1 MRPAPFESRPL
12 VTEARRSPP
21 WAPMPG
27 RRIGRSGHCCR
38 TRRSSSGVGGPDNQA
53 DVAGDIPVI
62 APCGDFHVE
71 GPLLTIVSGDGQ

>member
-1 MRPAPFESRPL
+1 MRPAPFGVQAVGYGGTQVSALGPD
-12 VTEARRSPP
+12 AREKDRKVGALLADPP
-21 WAPMPG
+21 KLL
-27 RRIGRSGHCCR
+27 
-38 TRRSSSGVGGPDNQA
+38 GVGGPDNQA